1 MRLLIRNVTSFADL
15 QLVDTIKDVQRG
27 FDAIVD
33 MTTHK
38 VTVVWAPPMNLLVP
52 FFGGALRLK
61 SPEYVRCDRAQ
72 NLTDPTILVTPGTC
86 AFEWVGQGQ
95 VRIDAAAG
103 LTVGDKYELVFTA
116 VG

>member
-1 MRLLIRNVTSFADL
+1 MRSKL
-15 QLVDTIKDVQRG
+15 QNTNGYGDPKVNSLASDVQRG

-33 MTTHK
+33 MSIHK
-38 VTVVWAPPMNLLVP
+38 VTAVWAPPMNLLVP

-61 SPEYVRCDRAQ
+61 SPDYVRCDRAK

-86 AFEWVGQGQ
+86 AFDWIGNGQ